1 MNIIGMTFSHLL
13 KQEMSSAGQYLH
25 SVLLA
30 ALSFLL
36 HMAYLV
42 SSPLVEEISENWLVI
57 LDAN

>member
-1 MNIIGMTFSHLL
+1 MNIIRMIFSHLL
-13 KQEMSSAGQYLH
+13 KQEMSLAGQYLQ

-30 ALSFLL
+30 ALSFVL

-42 SSPLVEEISENWLVI
+42 SSPLVEETYENWLVI